1 MTPSFRAEPKHWTLI
16 AALIIAVYACYLLI
30 EPYIGAIVLAFI
42 VSLLFFPVHKRIEE
56 KIGQRPNMA
65 SVLSCIL
72 ITFIIFYSTDRGGR
86 CNH

>member
-56 KIGQRPNMA
+56 KIGQA
-65 SVLSCIL
+65 AEYGLSAL
-72 ITFIIFYSTDRGGR
+72 LYSDHFYYFYSTDRGGR